1 MKGFHKFAQIC
12 YRVLSWIAVATVIAM
27 LAIMSVEVV
36 RRYCF
41 GKTFIWSDEIIRLLL
56 LFCAYF
62 GGAAAYYKHSLTAFD
77 MVTDR
82 LSEAVNDIL
91 KLICNVV
98 QNIFFVFLTIY
109 TYKKMR
115 SPSVSKSISTA
126 TGLSGSVPYYA
137 IFCGLIFMIIFT
149 IDFYPGLIQNVFFKK
164 KKEEGETC

>member
-1 MKGFHKFAQIC
+1 MKVFHKFAQTC
-12 YRVLSWIAVATVIAM
+12 YKVLSWIAVATVVAM
-27 LAIMSVEVV
+27 LLIMSTEVV

-56 LFCAYF
+56 LCCAYF

-82 LSEAVNDIL
+82 LSEGVNNVL

-98 QNIFFVFLTIY
+98 QNVFFAFLSIH
-109 TYKKMR
+109 TYKKMI

-126 TGLSGSVPYYA
+126 TGLSGSVPYYV

-149 IDFYPGLIQNVFFKK
+149 IDFYPGLIQNVFLKK
-164 KKEEGETC
+164 KKEEGGTC